1 MATLSATSTEAQV
14 WAAYDDAASYEEE
27 SSRAKALAFITACR
41 ILSRRRPT
49 QIGRGDRSTTLES
62 LRQEMADARAWLN
75 AHPTTTGAGSRN
87 AVTFADFRSFR
98 G

>member
-1 MATLSATSTEAQV
+1 MATLTSESTEAEV
-14 WAAYDDAASYEEE
+14 WAAYDDNASYEEDG
-27 SSRAKALAFITACR
+27 SVTKANAFITACR

-62 LRQEMADARAWLN
+62 LRQEIADARAWIA
-75 AHPTTTGAGSRN
+75 AHPVSTGAN
-87 AVTFADFRSFR
+87 ARTSATFADFRNFR

>member
-1 MATLSATSTEAQV
+1 MATLTSASTEAEV

-27 SSRAKALAFITACR
+27 SSRSKALAFITACR

-62 LRQEMADARAWLN
+62 LRQEIADARRWLA
-75 AHPTTTGAGSRN
+75 AHPASTGSGARTTA
-87 AVTFADFRSFR
+87 TFADFRNFR
-98 G
+98 D